1 MRVIPTEI
9 PGAFVVEPEP
19 VVDARGSF
27 ARWFDAE
34 AFEAN
39 GLVTAFDQDSI
50 ADNALAGT
58 LRGMHVQQAGWAE
71 TKLVLCVRGAAFDV
85 IVDLRD
91 GPTYGKHICVE
102 LAADTWRTVYIPAGC
117 AHGYQTRRD
126 RTTLLYR
133 IAGRYAP
140 HASGGIRWNDP
151 ALAIRWPLEVT
162 AISERDRQLPLLA
175 EYSVAAVPFT
185 ERLAPQGA
193 VDRGR

>member
-102 LAADTWRTVYIPAGC
+102 SRGGYVADRVHSGWLRSWISDAAGSHDA
-117 AHGYQTRRD
+117 
-126 RTTLLYR
+126 
-133 IAGRYAP
+133 
-140 HASGGIRWNDP
+140 
-151 ALAIRWPLEVT
+151 ALP
-162 AISERDRQLPLLA
+162 
-175 EYSVAAVPFT
+175 
-185 ERLAPQGA
+185 
-193 VDRGR
+193 DRGALCPTRIGRDSLE